1 MSEKTRV
8 LMALRNG
15 NISVEKAESLLNA
28 LEPRGEN
35 GEAKKESQKEI
46 IVDIKSIDGDN
57 AHFNLPLSLLS
68 ILKGNKMGMNSG
80 QKIQEMVNEID
91 VQKLLDLVN
100 KGVTGEIVNIK
111 TAKGDRITVNIK

>member
-8 LMALRNG
+8 LMALKSG
-15 NISVEKAESLLNA
+15 NISVEKAENLLNA
-28 LEPRGEN
+28 LEPRN
-35 GEAKKESQKEI
+35 DTNDAKKDNQKEI
-46 IVDIKSIDGDN
+46 IVDIKSIEGDN

-68 ILKGNKMGMNSG
+68 ILKGQRISLNST
-80 QKIQEMVNEID
+80 QKIQEIVKEID
-91 VQKLLDLVN
+91 VQKLFDLVN